1 MVTLRYWLR
10 FSCMFALSH
19 HHYAAINHSSVCLP
33 LQFDMTWM
41 VVSTLQRL
49 GLATNVKLP

>member
-1 MVTLRYWLR
+1 VVTLQCWLR
-10 FSCMFALSH
+10 LSCMFALSH
-19 HHYAAINHSSVCLP
+19 HHHAAINHSSVCLS
-33 LQFDMTWM
+33 LQFDMTWI